1 MMIMDLDVS
10 SSSLVVVDDDESVV
24 VVVVVVVERVAS
36 FPLLEMSRFVVM
48 VIWSGVV
55 F

>member
-1 MMIMDLDVS
+1 MMMDLDVS
-10 SSSLVVVDDDESVV
+10 SSSLVVDDDDESA
-24 VVVVVVVERVAS
+24 VVVVERVAS